1 MNYFEFNKIA
11 GAVLTALLVI
21 FGGKTILQMLE
32 RSRASHK
39 DVVYTLPKPKGGEAS
54 GGADTA
60 KFDPAQ
66 VLALLP
72 KASAENGQEVFKKCT
87 ACHTPD
93 KGGANKVGPNLY
105 GVLEREIGKQPG
117 FAYSPA
123 MASHGGTWTYEQLA
137 NYLHDPKGYI
147 PNNKMAFVGITDN
160 AELADLLAYLRTLS
174 DSPIPLPE

>member
-1 MNYFEFNKIA
+1 MDAFEFNKIA

-21 FGGKTILQMLE
+21 FGGRTVLE
-32 RSRASHK
+32 LLESRAAHTEAA
-39 DVVYTLPKPKGGEAS
+39 YTLPKPKRGEAS
-54 GGADTA
+54 EGDAP
-60 KFDPAQ
+60 KFDPTE

-72 KASAENGQEVFKKCT
+72 KASAGNGQEVFKKCT

-105 GVLEREIGKQPG
+105 GLVDRDIGKHPG

-123 MASHGGTWTYEQLA
+123 MASHGGKWTYEQLA

-147 PNNKMAFVGITDN
+147 PNNKMAFVGISDN

-174 DSPIPLPE
+174 DNPVPLPE